1 MAGLRISLALAL
13 IVTVVAEMI
22 AGSAGIG
29 YYIMTMQYAMR
40 AADMYAAVFAL
51 AALGYALNRAF
62 LLVERGLLHWY
73 RTDREE

>member
-1 MAGLRISLALAL
+1 MSLALAL

-40 AADMYAAVFAL
+40 ASDMYASIFLLAVT
-51 AALGYALNRAF
+51 GYLLNR
-62 LLVERGLLHWY
+62 LILSVEHGVLHWY
-73 RTDREE
+73 HRNAKT